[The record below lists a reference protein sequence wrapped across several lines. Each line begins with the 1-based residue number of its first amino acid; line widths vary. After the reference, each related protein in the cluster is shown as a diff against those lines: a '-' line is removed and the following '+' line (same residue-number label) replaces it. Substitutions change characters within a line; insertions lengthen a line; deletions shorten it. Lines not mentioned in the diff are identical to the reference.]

1 MSKENSNTLQ
11 SNDAPRT
18 RFCHVRE
25 KANPSGKAFTMAF
38 RVENGVASYGY
49 GFVSKHDQFNRRIGR
64 SVASGRLRSYA
75 VSTEVSPDASSDELI
90 TTGIALSSKALQE
103 YSKKHSVE

>member
-1 MSKENSNTLQ
+1 MSKNTTNAINSNE
-11 SNDAPRT
+11 PRT

-49 GFVSKHDQFNRRIGR
+49 GFVSKYDQFNRRIGR
-64 SVASGRLRSYA
+64 SVASGRLRTYA
-75 VSTEVSPDASSDELI
+75 VTTEVSPDASSDELI
-90 TTGIALSSKALQE
+90 ATGIALSSTALRE
-103 YSKKHSVE
+103 YAKKHSEQ